1 MFRSHDN
8 LPLTEQ
14 AIYDLRNSMR
24 RGNELIDFDDDDND
38 YSEDE
43 DLDIDDDNS
52 FSDAFP
58 SSSSS
63 TTSNALTSSTTT
75 TTTST
80 ITSKRRTK
88 TTSTVMNQVIES
100 KTANE
105 NDAAVPSSSSRLL
118 PELICLLVSFS
129 SVHGSLRLT
138 DLLFLQNGNH

>member
-52 FSDAFP
+52 LSDAFP

-63 TTSNALTSSTTT
+63 TTSNALTSST

-129 SVHGSLRLT
+129 SVHRSLRLT
-138 DLLFLQNGNH
+138 DLLFLQSGNH